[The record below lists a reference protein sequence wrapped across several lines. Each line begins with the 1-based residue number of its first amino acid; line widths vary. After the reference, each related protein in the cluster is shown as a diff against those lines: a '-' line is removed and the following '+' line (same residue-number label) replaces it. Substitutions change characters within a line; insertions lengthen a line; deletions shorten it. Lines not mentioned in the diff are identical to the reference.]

1 MKFFGSTTNLL
12 DKTKNDENV
21 PSLEVTE
28 VLLAN
33 AI

>member
-12 DKTKNDENV
+12 GKTKSDENV